1 MNKRFLP
8 VGAIVASA
16 VLLLSGCGS
25 TGSADPAP
33 SASDGELRKVTV
45 AALPLVDIAPL
56 WAGVE
61 AGIFEEHGLDVDVTI
76 VQGGAQT
83 VPALLNGDVQFIVSQ
98 PFVPIRADLQDL
110 GVVLIG
116 GYSESSAEGTDS
128 SAVVASAAAGITRPA
143 ELAGR
148 KVAVNSL
155 GGSGQVTIMASVEE
169 DGGDPDAIEFVEVAF
184 PDVPAQLAAGTM
196 DAAFIV
202 DPFTNMLTSRGDT
215 LVNYPQ
221 QIIPGLATGAFVTSQ
236 AIIDSDPQLVDDFS
250 AAVKDVF
257 AWAVDNEPALRQAI
271 KDNLELPE
279 QVADTIRLSEYSFE
293 LNEPAIKDLATYAQK
308 YKLLD
313 GQPNWDRLIQQY

>member
-1 MNKRFLP
+1 MKRRFITT
-8 VGAIVASA
+8 GALIASA
-16 VLLLSGCGS
+16 MMLLAGCAGSG
-25 TGSADPAP
+25 TAEP
-33 SASDGELRKVTV
+33 SAAGSDGGLRKVTV
-45 AALPLVDIAPL
+45 GALPLVDIAPL
-56 WAGVE
+56 WAGIQ
-61 AGIFEEHGLDVDVTI
+61 AGIFEEHGLDVEVTI

-83 VPALLNGDVQFIVSQ
+83 VPALLSGDVQFIVSQ

-116 GYSESSAEGTDS
+116 GYSESTAEGVDS
-128 SAVVASAAAGITRPA
+128 SAVVAAADAGIARA
-143 ELAGR
+143 ADLAGR
-148 KVAVNSL
+148 TVAVNSI
-155 GGSGQVTIMASVEE
+155 GGSGQVTIMASVEK
-169 DGGDPDAIEFVEVAF
+169 DGGDPDSIKFVEVAF

-202 DPFTNMLTSRGDT
+202 DPFTYALTSRGDK

-221 QIIPGLATGAFVTSQ
+221 QAIPGLATGAFVTSQ
-236 AIIDSDPQLVDDFS
+236 AIIDSDPKLVEDFA

-257 AWAVDNEPALRQAI
+257 AWAPDNEPALRQAI

-279 QVADTIRLSEYSFE
+279 GVADTIRLSAYSFE
-293 LNEPAIKDLATYAQK
+293 LNEPAIKDLADYAQK